1 MTWPTAPR
9 TTNDTVC
16 QVWVTS
22 HRPTP
27 PAWMTAIP
35 LPQPVQHG
43 WLHLLHHQHEW
54 HQPDLAVAGGLPVVS
69 VIPTTKSW
77 VATGWSSTL
86 HFLRSLYD
94 CVPARNIAPPL
105 LKLVISPSPSN
116 RVKGRGAYLYPRLPP
131 ISVFLSCIS
140 KIPNLCQTALPQSDS
155 SLTFQL
161 SALPYLHAVP
171 LTIWVLLCTIFS
183 THMLVQQLKGS
194 RTSNP
199 ESEVLQ
205 QL

>member
-1 MTWPTAPR
+1 MNDNY
-9 TTNDTVC
+9 TTDTVC
-16 QVWVTS
+16 PAWLTS
-22 HRPTP
+22 PPPP
-27 PAWMTAIP
+27 PAWMTP
-35 LPQPVQHG
+35 G
-43 WLHLLHHQHEW
+43 WPGSGRRTPCGVSNSHHQV
-54 HQPDLAVAGGLPVVS
+54 LGGHRLVLN
-69 VIPTTKSW
+69 IT
-77 VATGWSSTL
+77 
-86 HFLRSLYD
+86 FLRSLYD

-116 RVKGRGAYLYPRLPP
+116 RVKGRGAYLYPGLPP

-183 THMLVQQLKGS
+183 TYMFS
-194 RTSNP
+194 S
-199 ESEVLQ
+199 
-205 QL
+205 

>member
-1 MTWPTAPR
+1 MAPR

-16 QVWVTS
+16 QLWVTS

-54 HQPDLAVAGGLPVVS
+54 HQADLAVARGLPVVS

-116 RVKGRGAYLYPRLPP
+116 RVKGRGAYLYPRLSLFLYFSAVFPKYP
-131 ISVFLSCIS
+131 ISARLPSH
-140 KIPNLCQTALPQSDS
+140 NLIAVWLFSWVCCHIYMQ
-155 SLTFQL
+155 
-161 SALPYLHAVP
+161 YL
-171 LTIWVLLCTIFS
+171 
-183 THMLVQQLKGS
+183 
-194 RTSNP
+194 
-199 ESEVLQ
+199 
-205 QL
+205 